1 MNTLFVIKL
10 IGWICVLW
18 GYWDIVASEN
28 RKENIPLIIFMGGVI
43 VMLAVLWTENG
54 TILNLLDPFV
64 C

>member
-28 RKENIPLIIFMGGVI
+28 RKENIPLIIFMIGVM
-43 VMLAVLWTENG
+43 VMLVTLWSENA
-54 TILNLLDPFV
+54 TIRELLDPFV

>member
-10 IGWICVLW
+10 IGWICVLL
-18 GYWDIVASEN
+18 GYWNTILN
-28 RKENIPLIIFMGGVI
+28 KNNKENIPLILFMIGVI
-43 VMLAVLWTENG
+43 LMLAILWVENG

>member
-10 IGWICVLW
+10 ISWVCLIW
-18 GYWDIVASEN
+18 GYWDTVASKN
-28 RKENIPLIIFMGGVI
+28 SKENIPLILFMGGVI

-54 TILNLLDPFV
+54 TILNLLDLFV